1 MKTSNI
7 IILGYLGVI
16 LTGLVVVFS
25 ISGYDT
31 VNEENEQFRK
41 KFPLSGFST
50 VIVEQG
56 ADLHLEKSDS
66 NSISIEYIKDKKE
79 PALMYKIQ
87 KDTLFVYGG
96 LRTFVNAKEVNSIIG
111 RKHFWLGIKGF
122 ENGDYRINLNGGVT
136 RFRNEGLRDGTGI
149 NADIVLQDSARFEVH
164 YLGIQSLHLHA
175 DNANMT
181 VYNSFIKDLDAELKG
196 YSSLSIPSPDKI
208 RYTHESGCK
217 INIY

>member
-7 IILGYLGVI
+7 IILVYLGVI

-31 VNEENEQFRK
+31 VNEENEHLRK
-41 KFPLSGFST
+41 EFPLSGFST

-66 NSISIEYIKDKKE
+66 NSISIEYLKDKKV
-79 PALMYKIQ
+79 PALMYRIQ

-96 LRTFVNAKEVNSIIG
+96 LRTFVNAKDVNTIVG
-111 RKHFWLGIKGF
+111 RNHSWLGIKGF
-122 ENGDYRINLNGGVT
+122 ENGDYRINLTDGIT
-136 RFRNEGLRDGTGI
+136 RFRNDWLRDGTGI
-149 NADIVLQDSARFEVH
+149 NADIVLQDSAQLEVH
-164 YLGIQSLHLHA
+164 YLGFKSLQLHA
-175 DNANMT
+175 DNGNMT
-181 VYNSFIKDLDAELKG
+181 VYNCYIKDFEAELKNNS
-196 YSSLSIPSPDKI
+196 YLSIPSPDKI
-208 RYTHESGCK
+208 RYTHESGSK